1 MKYFIQVLVIIVIA
15 GIATGYYLKS
25 QGDESGEVVIG
36 VSVLLIAFVFMPL
49 FIYYRYKDKDIK
61 NFKITL
67 FNDDDK
73 EKK

>member
-25 QGDESGEVVIG
+25 QGNESGEVVIG

>member
-25 QGDESGEVVIG
+25 QGDESGDVVIG

-73 EKK
+73 EKQ